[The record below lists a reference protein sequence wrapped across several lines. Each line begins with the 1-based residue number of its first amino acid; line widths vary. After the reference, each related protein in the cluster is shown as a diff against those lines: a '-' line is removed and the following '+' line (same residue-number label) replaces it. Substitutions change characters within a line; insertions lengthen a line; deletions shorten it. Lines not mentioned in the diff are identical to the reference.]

1 MPAYAFV
8 HMCTCVYLRVRL
20 CDLCALVCVPA
31 FAYLDYHSLYDLC
44 AVLGAVSSTSCFVF
58 AHCVPTPCALQSL
71 GTRVV
76 KVRVVGRSGARNQHG
91 ARVCVVQSGVG
102 AHWGCR
108 VVVRSLWSVWLGDVH
123 YFLS

>member
-1 MPAYAFV
+1 MRCPRSHLLDIV
-8 HMCTCVYLRVRL
+8 L
-20 CDLCALVCVPA
+20 CLFWL
-31 FAYLDYHSLYDLC
+31 
-44 AVLGAVSSTSCFVF
+44 TVF
-58 AHCVPTPCALQSL
+58 LPHGPCKSL

-123 YFLS
+123 CFLS